1 MSTSTLSL
9 SFKIDDGK
17 GGFRD
22 MIIQADSLSKAMGS
36 VVTQAKKVQS
46 SFFDCAGTNMMFA
59 NLNSAL
65 QGLSSAISTLT
76 GESTQFASAMAAANT
91 MAGKQG
97 EGFDRL
103 KDSVAELAKNV
114 PVARDELANGLY
126 QVISNGVPED
136 NWLEFLEASARSS
149 VGGIADLGQA
159 VGVTSTLIKNYGLE
173 WSAAKDI
180 QDKIQLTAKNGV
192 TSFEQLAAALP
203 RVAANAATLGVS
215 VDDLMASFATLT
227 GVSGNTAE
235 VSTQIAAIFTALVKP
250 SSEAGKMAE
259 AMGIQFDAAAIKAA
273 GGFSAFLEGLDASV
287 KAYAASSGTLE
298 QEIYG
303 KLFGSAES
311 LRALIP
317 LTGELKEKFNAN
329 ISDMAN
335 SAGTMDA
342 AFETMSQ
349 TAERSKQRLDNNV
362 AQYRDMAAA
371 LFGYV
376 KPLLSVGQTALGT
389 AANIGV
395 VITSLGAFKD
405 AARYFNNSMISP
417 ALQYLGN
424 SFNRLTGPIGR
435 FTRDIEISA
444 AVMGTSAKS
453 ARLLAASIKLITAGA
468 VIGAV
473 AGLVYIVGKLAGAW
487 GESASAAQLAKQKQE
502 DLAKVHNDAA
512 VAVAE
517 ETSKVKDLVAIAQD
531 ETKAMKDRAEAVRQL
546 NTIIPEYNAQIDETT
561 GKYTASAKALNNYLT
576 QLAKKYE
583 LEGAKELL
591 AELGKERATAVAELN
606 KLKKEKKDAYAQRGN
621 ASDAAATF
629 ASPES
634 QGISQS
640 QNIIAADIEIAS
652 IGRSIDRK
660 EAEIADIDSRRENVL
675 GAYGVSLYSNN
686 KTQHK
691 NDPAIIP
698 RTPAVPTGSGTGGT
712 NSPEPEPEP
721 MVGTLAWYDKKINDI
736 NEKIRFTTNTG
747 RLKELTTELKQLEGA
762 RTFIRWQLENG
773 GITVEEL
780 TERIQTS
787 ADKLPPIELKAS
799 IYPDVKMPEKLEVP
813 QNITAGMFR
822 PMEKEGAKLTDTVS
836 EISSG
841 FSQMFQSIAGS
852 TDDST
857 AATLNW
863 AAQTVEACAKA
874 FAAIMAVTA
883 AKAAESVADIPVVG
897 WVMAG
902 AAIAGVLASF
912 AAIPKFADGGIAY
925 GPTLGLFGE
934 YPGAGS
940 NPEVVAP
947 LDKLRSLIGNPEGT
961 TPVVVSGE
969 LRARGSEIVAVIAN
983 ETRTR
988 SVAGKRTGIKL

>member
-22 MIIQADSLSKAMGS
+22 MIIQADSLGKAMGS

-46 SFFDCAGTNMMFA
+46 SFFDCAGTNMMLA
-59 NLNSAL
+59 NLNNAL
-65 QGLSSAISTLT
+65 QGLSSAMSTLT

-103 KDSVAELAKNV
+103 KDSVAELAKSV

-417 ALQYLGN
+417 TLQYLGN

-546 NTIIPEYNAQIDETT
+546 NTIIPGYNAQIDETT
-561 GKYTASAKALNNYLT
+561 GKYTASAKALKNYLT

-736 NEKIRFTTNTG
+736 NAKISFTTDTNS
-747 RLKELTTELKQLEGA
+747 LKALTSELKQLESA

-787 ADKLPPIELKAS
+787 ADKLSPIELKAS

>member
-22 MIIQADSLSKAMGS
+22 MIIQADSLGKAMGS

-46 SFFDCAGTNMMFA
+46 SFFDCAGTNMMLA
-59 NLNSAL
+59 NLNNAL
-65 QGLSSAISTLT
+65 QGLSSAMSTLT

-91 MAGKQG
+91 MADKQG

-103 KDSVAELAKNV
+103 KDSVAELAKSV

-417 ALQYLGN
+417 TLQYLGN

-546 NTIIPEYNAQIDETT
+546 NTIIPGYNAQIDETT

-606 KLKKEKKDAYAQRGN
+606 KLKQEKKDIYHHIDRKANQAPHPMANQGFNVGSWVY
-621 ASDAAATF
+621 DAGDRAELAAK
-629 ASPES
+629 
-634 QGISQS
+634 
-640 QNIIAADIEIAS
+640 
-652 IGRSIDRK
+652 GREIDRK

-675 GAYGVSLYSNN
+675 GAYGVGLYSDN
-686 KTQHK
+686 KTQHQ
-691 NDPAIIP
+691 NAPAIIP
-698 RTPAVPTGSGTGGT
+698 GTPVVPTGSGTGGT
-712 NSPEPEPEP
+712 DSPEPEAEP
-721 MVGTLAWYDKKINDI
+721 MVGTLAWYDKRINDI
-736 NEKIRFTTNTG
+736 NERIKFTTNTG
-747 RLKELTTELKQLEGA
+747 RLKELTAELKQLESA

-787 ADKLPPIELKAS
+787 ADKLSPIELKAS